1 MKKAAEAGDPE
12 AIAERV
18 RQLAMQRDR
27 NQRRQQKIK
36 EAREADPEYIRQMD
50 EKERIKREKL
60 LEAERKRAEK
70 ANRKAK
76 LSRAELKEKAKTDP
90 EAAKEF
96 EALNAR
102 ENATSK
108 RSYKRQKE
116 RMETDPE
123 YAALMAERRAE
134 YNRRHTAKR
143 KADREALEEQA
154 KTDPEAA
161 KKLAE
166 MRKYQSEATV
176 RSYQKMKADA
186 KAGDPD
192 AIARY
197 EAHLAKRRDEYHQ
210 KKAKKEDIPA

>member
-1 MKKAAEAGDPE
+1 MPD
-12 AIAERV
+12 
-18 RQLAMQRDR
+18 
-27 NQRRQQKIK
+27 N
-36 EAREADPEYIRQMD
+36 
-50 EKERIKREKL
+50 
-60 LEAERKRAEK
+60 
-70 ANRKAK
+70 
-76 LSRAELKEKAKTDP
+76 T
-90 EAAKEF
+90 
-96 EALNAR
+96 
-102 ENATSK
+102 
-108 RSYKRQKE
+108 
-116 RMETDPE
+116 
-123 YAALMAERRAE
+123 
-134 YNRRHTAKR
+134 
-143 KADREALEEQA
+143 LEEQA

>member
-1 MKKAAEAGDPE
+1 
-12 AIAERV
+12 
-18 RQLAMQRDR
+18 
-27 NQRRQQKIK
+27 
-36 EAREADPEYIRQMD
+36 MD

-96 EALNAR
+96 EALKAR

-134 YNRRHTAKR
+134 YNRRHTPNARQTVKLWKNKPRQTPKQLRNWLKCESIRAKQLL
-143 KADREALEEQA
+143 EA
-154 KTDPEAA
+154 
-161 KKLAE
+161 
-166 MRKYQSEATV
+166 
-176 RSYQKMKADA
+176 
-186 KAGDPD
+186 
-192 AIARY
+192 I
-197 EAHLAKRRDEYHQ
+197 RR
-210 KKAKKEDIPA
+210 